1 MDGQDGQDFG
11 TTKDTKGHE
20 KESVK
25 SASNNREP
33 RTENRELVTAH
44 RLLLTSLI
52 NWFAWVLIFPLAAWG
67 GHWSLEPVRRPTPP
81 ALGQGER
88 AANAVDSFVFTKLAK
103 AGLTPSGLAKRPLLI
118 RRLYLVTLG
127 MHPSAEEVAAFV
139 NDSRPGAWERLV
151 DRVLNDPR
159 LGERWAQHWLDVIRY
174 GETHGFE
181 MNRERP
187 NAWPFRDWVVDAM
200 NRDLPYDRFVREQL
214 AGDALGS
221 GVGTGFLV
229 AGPNDQVKSQ
239 DINLTLTQR
248 QNELDGMISTTG
260 TTFLG
265 LTLGCARCHD
275 HKFDPV
281 TQRDYYSLQAVFAGV
296 QHAAR
301 DIDRKIDPAL
311 ERERA
316 TLESRIDSAQKEL
329 TMLEAGVP
337 RFKPPVN
344 ARGNE
349 ETFEPVQARFV
360 RFNIARANRA
370 EPCVDELEVFAAGKN
385 VALASAGAKA
395 TASGVYA
402 DGGNAFH
409 QLAFVNDGRYGNSR
423 SWIAKNRD
431 NAWVQIELA
440 KPVTIN
446 RIKWARDREGHY
458 ADRLAVEY
466 TFDVATE
473 LGQWRTVARS
483 ADRPPTGDKAQTK
496 LEFLLANLK
505 GEEAANVRHLA
516 KRLAGDE
523 QRLGEI
529 HAAMQSTVYAGT
541 FRQPG
546 VTHVLHRGDPL
557 AKRDEVGPDGIG
569 ALGGALG
576 LAAGA
581 PEQQRRLALAEW
593 ITAPDNPLTA
603 RVIVN
608 RLWKHHF
615 GTGLA
620 ATLNDLG
627 VNGVRP
633 THPELLDWLAAE
645 LVSSGWSLKRIHRLI
660 LTSRTWQQSSQPRK
674 KALAIDGG
682 SRLLWRFPLRR
693 LDAEVIRDNILLA
706 SGTLDSRM
714 GGPGFSGFRV
724 EAENVRHYHP
734 KECYGPADWR
744 RMLYMKK
751 VRQQREPTFGVF
763 DCPDFNQ
770 TVPSRSRSTT
780 PLQSLSLLNS
790 PFVLQQAGRLANRIR
805 HEAGGDTRAQLALG
819 CQLALGR
826 KPTGDELADA
836 ARLVAEH
843 SLDAFCR
850 ALFNANEF
858 LFLP

>member
-1 MDGQDGQDFG
+1 MRIGL
-11 TTKDTKGHE
+11 
-20 KESVK
+20 
-25 SASNNREP
+25 A
-33 RTENRELVTAH
+33 L
-44 RLLLTSLI
+44 
-52 NWFAWVLIFPLAAWG
+52 VLIFPLATWG
-67 GHWSLEPVRRPTPP
+67 GHWSLKPVRRPIPP
-81 ALGQGER
+81 ALGQAQR
-88 AANAVDSFVFTKLAK
+88 PANAVDSFVFAKLAK
-103 AGLTPSGLAKRPLLI
+103 GGLAPSRLAGRPVLI
-118 RRLYLVTLG
+118 RRLHLVMLG
-127 MHPSAEEVAAFV
+127 MHPSPGEVAAFV
-139 NDSRPGAWERLV
+139 NDPQPDAWERLV
-151 DRVLNDPR
+151 DRVLDDPR

-174 GETHGFE
+174 AETHGFE
-181 MNRERP
+181 TNQERP
-187 NAWPFRDWVVDAM
+187 NAWPFRDWVVDAL
-200 NRDLPYDRFVREQL
+200 NHDLPYDQFVRGQL

-221 GVGTGFLV
+221 GTGTGFLV
-229 AGPNDQVKSQ
+229 AGPYDLVKSQ
-239 DINLTLTQR
+239 DINLTLMQR
-248 QNELDGMISTTG
+248 QNELDGMINTTG

-281 TQRDYYSLQAVFAGV
+281 TQRDYYSLQAIFAGV
-296 QHAAR
+296 NHAER
-301 DIDRKIDPAL
+301 MIDQKRDPAL
-311 ERERA
+311 AMEQA
-316 TLESRIDSAQKEL
+316 ALESRVDSAKKEL
-329 TMLEAGVP
+329 TLLEAGIP

-349 ETFEPVQARFV
+349 EIFEPVPARFI

-370 EPCVDELEVFAAGKN
+370 EPCVDELEIFAEGKN
-385 VALASAGAKA
+385 VALASAGARA
-395 TASGVYA
+395 TASGVYL
-402 DGGNAFH
+402 DGGNPIH
-409 QLAFVNDGRYGNSR
+409 QLALVNDGRYGNSR
-423 SWIAKNRD
+423 SWIANSST

-440 KPVTIN
+440 KPATIG
-446 RIKWARDREGHY
+446 RIKWARDREGRY
-458 ADRLAVEY
+458 NDRLAVEY
-466 TFDVATE
+466 TFEVATE
-473 LGQWRTVARS
+473 PGQWRTVANS
-483 ADRPPTGDKAQTK
+483 ADRPPTGDGTQTK
-496 LEFLLANLK
+496 LEYLLAHLK
-505 GEEAANVRHLA
+505 GEEATKVRQLA

-529 HAAMQSTVYAGT
+529 HAAMRRTVYAGT
-541 FRQPG
+541 FRQPE

-557 AKRDEVGPDGIG
+557 AKRAEVGPDGIG

-576 LAAGA
+576 LAPNA
-581 PEQQRRLALAEW
+581 PEQQRRLKLAQW
-593 ITAPDNPLTA
+593 ITTPDNPLTA

-660 LTSRTWQQSSQPRK
+660 LTSRAWRQSSQPRK
-674 KALAIDGG
+674 EALAVDGG
-682 SRLLWRFPLRR
+682 SRFLWRFPPRR
-693 LDAEVIRDNILLA
+693 LEAEVIRDNILLA
-706 SGTLDSRM
+706 TGTLDSRM

-734 KECYGPADWR
+734 KESYGPADWR
-744 RMLYMKK
+744 RMLYMTK
-751 VRQQREPTFGVF
+751 VRQEREPTFGVF

-790 PFVLQQAGRLANRIR
+790 PFVLQQAGLLAKRLR
-805 HEAGGDTRAQLALG
+805 HESGADSRAQVARA

-826 KPTGDELADA
+826 EPTREELADA
-836 ARLVAEH
+836 SGLVAEH
-843 SLDAFCR
+843 TLEAFCR

>member
-1 MDGQDGQDFG
+1 MRIGL
-11 TTKDTKGHE
+11 
-20 KESVK
+20 
-25 SASNNREP
+25 A
-33 RTENRELVTAH
+33 L
-44 RLLLTSLI
+44 
-52 NWFAWVLIFPLAAWG
+52 VLIFPLATWG
-67 GHWSLEPVRRPTPP
+67 GHWSLEPVRRPVPP
-81 ALGQGER
+81 ALGQAQR
-88 AANAVDSFVFTKLAK
+88 PANAVDSFVFAKLAK
-103 AGLTPSGLAKRPLLI
+103 GALAPSRLAGRPVLI
-118 RRLYLVTLG
+118 RRLHLVMLG
-127 MHPSAEEVAAFV
+127 MHPSPGEVAAFV
-139 NDSRPGAWERLV
+139 NDPQPDAWERLV
-151 DRVLNDPR
+151 DRVLDDPR

-174 GETHGFE
+174 AETHGFE
-181 MNRERP
+181 TNQERP
-187 NAWPFRDWVVDAM
+187 NAWPFRDWVVDAL
-200 NRDLPYDRFVREQL
+200 NHDLPYDQFVRGQL

-221 GVGTGFLV
+221 GTGTGFLV
-229 AGPNDQVKSQ
+229 AGPYDLVKSQ
-239 DINLTLTQR
+239 DINLTLMQR
-248 QNELDGMISTTG
+248 QNELDGMINTTG

-281 TQRDYYSLQAVFAGV
+281 TQRDYYSLQAIFAGV
-296 QHAAR
+296 NHAER
-301 DIDRKIDPAL
+301 MIDQKRDPAL
-311 ERERA
+311 AMEQA
-316 TLESRIDSAQKEL
+316 ALESRVDSAKKEL
-329 TMLEAGVP
+329 TLLEAGIP

-349 ETFEPVQARFV
+349 EIFEPVPARFI

-370 EPCVDELEVFAAGKN
+370 EPCVDELEIFAEGKN
-385 VALASAGAKA
+385 VALASAGARA
-395 TASGVYA
+395 TASGVYL
-402 DGGNAFH
+402 DGGNPIH
-409 QLAFVNDGRYGNSR
+409 QLALVNDGRYGNSR
-423 SWIAKNRD
+423 SWIANSST

-440 KPVTIN
+440 KPATIG
-446 RIKWARDREGHY
+446 RIKWARDREGRY
-458 ADRLAVEY
+458 NDRLAVEY
-466 TFDVATE
+466 TFEVATE
-473 LGQWRTVARS
+473 PGQWRTVANS
-483 ADRPPTGDKAQTK
+483 ADRPPTGDGTQTK
-496 LEFLLANLK
+496 LEYLLAHLK
-505 GEEAANVRHLA
+505 GEEATKVRQLA

-529 HAAMQSTVYAGT
+529 HAAMRRTVYAGT
-541 FRQPG
+541 FRQPE

-557 AKRDEVGPDGIG
+557 AKRAEVGPDGIG

-576 LAAGA
+576 LAPNA
-581 PEQQRRLALAEW
+581 PEQQRRLKLAQW
-593 ITAPDNPLTA
+593 ITTPDNPLTA

-660 LTSRTWQQSSQPRK
+660 LTSRAWRQSSQPRK
-674 KALAIDGG
+674 EALAVDGG
-682 SRLLWRFPLRR
+682 SRFLWRFPPRR
-693 LDAEVIRDNILLA
+693 LEAEVIRDNILLA
-706 SGTLDSRM
+706 TGTLDSRM

-734 KECYGPADWR
+734 KESYGPADWR
-744 RMLYMKK
+744 RMLYMTK
-751 VRQQREPTFGVF
+751 VRQEREPTFGVF

-790 PFVLQQAGRLANRIR
+790 SFVLQQAGLLAKRLR
-805 HEAGGDTRAQLALG
+805 HESGADSRAQVARA

-826 KPTGDELADA
+826 EPTREELADA
-836 ARLVAEH
+836 SGLVAEH
-843 SLDAFCR
+843 TLEAFCR

>member
-1 MDGQDGQDFG
+1 MRIGL
-11 TTKDTKGHE
+11 
-20 KESVK
+20 
-25 SASNNREP
+25 A
-33 RTENRELVTAH
+33 L
-44 RLLLTSLI
+44 
-52 NWFAWVLIFPLAAWG
+52 VLIFPLATWG
-67 GHWSLEPVRRPTPP
+67 GHWSLKPVRRPVPP
-81 ALGQGER
+81 ALGQAQR
-88 AANAVDSFVFTKLAK
+88 PANAVDSFVFAKLAK
-103 AGLTPSGLAKRPLLI
+103 GGLAPSRLAGRPVLI
-118 RRLYLVTLG
+118 RRLHLVMLG
-127 MHPSAEEVAAFV
+127 MHPSPGEVAAFV
-139 NDSRPGAWERLV
+139 NDPQPDAWERLV
-151 DRVLNDPR
+151 DRVLDDPR

-174 GETHGFE
+174 AETHGFE
-181 MNRERP
+181 TNRERP
-187 NAWPFRDWVVDAM
+187 NAWPFRDWVVDAL
-200 NRDLPYDRFVREQL
+200 NHDLPYDQFVRGQL

-221 GVGTGFLV
+221 STGTGFLV
-229 AGPNDQVKSQ
+229 AGPYDLVKSQ
-239 DINLTLTQR
+239 DINLTLMQR
-248 QNELDGMISTTG
+248 QNELDGMINTTG

-281 TQRDYYSLQAVFAGV
+281 TQRDYYSLQAIFAGV
-296 QHAAR
+296 NHAER
-301 DIDRKIDPAL
+301 MIDQKRDPAL
-311 ERERA
+311 AMEQA
-316 TLESRIDSAQKEL
+316 ALESRVDSAKKEL
-329 TMLEAGVP
+329 TLLEAGIP

-349 ETFEPVQARFV
+349 EVFEPVPARFI

-370 EPCVDELEVFAAGKN
+370 EPCVDELEIFAEGKN
-385 VALASAGAKA
+385 VALASAGARA
-395 TASGVYA
+395 TASGVYL
-402 DGGNAFH
+402 DGGNPIH
-409 QLAFVNDGRYGNSR
+409 QLALVNDGRYGNSR
-423 SWIAKNRD
+423 SWIANSST

-440 KPVTIN
+440 KPATIG
-446 RIKWARDREGHY
+446 RIKWARDREGRY
-458 ADRLAVEY
+458 NDRLAVEY
-466 TFDVATE
+466 TFEVATE
-473 LGQWRTVARS
+473 PGQWRTVASS
-483 ADRPPTGDKAQTK
+483 ADRPPTGDGTQTK
-496 LEFLLANLK
+496 LEYLLAHLK
-505 GEEAANVRHLA
+505 GEEATKVRQLA

-529 HAAMQSTVYAGT
+529 HAAMRRTVYAGT
-541 FRQPG
+541 FRQPE

-576 LAAGA
+576 LAPNA
-581 PEQQRRLALAEW
+581 PEQQRRLKLAQW
-593 ITAPDNPLTA
+593 ITTPDNPLTA

-660 LTSRTWQQSSQPRK
+660 LTSRAWRQSSQPRK
-674 KALAIDGG
+674 EALAVDGG
-682 SRLLWRFPLRR
+682 SRFLWRFPPRR
-693 LDAEVIRDNILLA
+693 LEAEVIRDNILLA
-706 SGTLDSRM
+706 TGTLDSRM

-734 KECYGPADWR
+734 KESYGPADWR
-744 RMLYMKK
+744 RMLYMTK
-751 VRQQREPTFGVF
+751 VRQEREPTFGVF

-770 TVPSRSRSTT
+770 SVPSRSRSTT

-790 PFVLQQAGRLANRIR
+790 PFVLQQAGLLAKRLR
-805 HEAGGDTRAQLALG
+805 HESGADSRAQVARA

-826 KPTGDELADA
+826 EPTREELADA
-836 ARLVAEH
+836 SGLVAEH
-843 SLDAFCR
+843 TLEAFCR

>member
-1 MDGQDGQDFG
+1 MRIGL
-11 TTKDTKGHE
+11 
-20 KESVK
+20 
-25 SASNNREP
+25 A
-33 RTENRELVTAH
+33 L
-44 RLLLTSLI
+44 
-52 NWFAWVLIFPLAAWG
+52 VLIFPLATWG
-67 GHWSLEPVRRPTPP
+67 GHWSLKPVRRPVPP
-81 ALGQGER
+81 ALGQAQR
-88 AANAVDSFVFTKLAK
+88 PANAVDSFVFAKLAK
-103 AGLTPSGLAKRPLLI
+103 GGLAPSRLAGRPVLI
-118 RRLYLVTLG
+118 RRLHLVMLG
-127 MHPSAEEVAAFV
+127 MHPSPGEVAAFV
-139 NDSRPGAWERLV
+139 NDPQPDAWERLV
-151 DRVLNDPR
+151 DRVLDDPR

-174 GETHGFE
+174 AETHGFE
-181 MNRERP
+181 TNQERP
-187 NAWPFRDWVVDAM
+187 NAWPFRDWVVDAL
-200 NRDLPYDRFVREQL
+200 NHDLPYDQFVRGQL

-221 GVGTGFLV
+221 STGTGFLV
-229 AGPNDQVKSQ
+229 AGPYDLVKSQ
-239 DINLTLTQR
+239 DINLTLMQR
-248 QNELDGMISTTG
+248 QNELDGMINTTG

-281 TQRDYYSLQAVFAGV
+281 TQRDYYSLQAIFAGV
-296 QHAAR
+296 NHAER
-301 DIDRKIDPAL
+301 MIDQKRNPAL
-311 ERERA
+311 AMEQA
-316 TLESRIDSAQKEL
+316 ALESRVDSAKKEL
-329 TMLEAGVP
+329 TLLEAGIP

-349 ETFEPVQARFV
+349 EVFEPVPARFI

-370 EPCVDELEVFAAGKN
+370 EPCVDELEIFAEGKN
-385 VALASAGAKA
+385 VALASAGARA
-395 TASGVYA
+395 TASGVYL
-402 DGGNAFH
+402 DGNNPIH
-409 QLAFVNDGRYGNSR
+409 QLALVNDGRYGNSR
-423 SWIAKNRD
+423 SWIANSST

-440 KPVTIN
+440 KPATIG
-446 RIKWARDREGHY
+446 RIKWARDREGRY
-458 ADRLAVEY
+458 NDRLAVEY
-466 TFDVATE
+466 TFEVATE
-473 LGQWRTVARS
+473 PGQWRTVASS
-483 ADRPPTGDKAQTK
+483 ADRPPTGDGTQTK
-496 LEFLLANLK
+496 LEYLLAHLK
-505 GEEAANVRHLA
+505 GEEATKVRQLA

-529 HAAMQSTVYAGT
+529 HAAMRRTVYAGT
-541 FRQPG
+541 FRQPE

-576 LAAGA
+576 LAPNA
-581 PEQQRRLALAEW
+581 PEQQRRLKLAQW
-593 ITAPDNPLTA
+593 ITTPDNPLTA

-627 VNGVRP
+627 VNGVLP

-660 LTSRTWQQSSQPRK
+660 LTSHAWRQSSQPRK
-674 KALAIDGG
+674 EALAIDGG
-682 SRLLWRFPLRR
+682 SRFLWRFPPRR
-693 LDAEVIRDNILLA
+693 LEAEVIRDNILLA
-706 SGTLDSRM
+706 TGTLDSRM

-734 KECYGPADWR
+734 KESYGPADWR
-744 RMLYMKK
+744 RMLYMTK
-751 VRQQREPTFGVF
+751 VRQEREPTFGVF

-790 PFVLQQAGRLANRIR
+790 PFVLQQAGLLAKRLR
-805 HEAGGDTRAQLALG
+805 HESGADSRAQVARA

-826 KPTGDELADA
+826 EPTREELADA
-836 ARLVAEH
+836 SGLVAEH
-843 SLDAFCR
+843 TLEAFCR

>member
-1 MDGQDGQDFG
+1 MRIGL
-11 TTKDTKGHE
+11 
-20 KESVK
+20 
-25 SASNNREP
+25 A
-33 RTENRELVTAH
+33 L
-44 RLLLTSLI
+44 
-52 NWFAWVLIFPLAAWG
+52 VLIFPLATWG
-67 GHWSLEPVRRPTPP
+67 GHWSLKPVRRPVPP
-81 ALGQGER
+81 ALGQTQR
-88 AANAVDSFVFTKLAK
+88 PANAVDSFVFAKLAR
-103 AGLTPSGLAKRPLLI
+103 GGLAPSRLAGRPVLI
-118 RRLYLVTLG
+118 RRLHLVMLG
-127 MHPSAEEVAAFV
+127 MHPSPGEVAAFV
-139 NDSRPGAWERLV
+139 NDPQPDAWERLV
-151 DRVLNDPR
+151 DRVLDDPR

-174 GETHGFE
+174 AETHGFE
-181 MNRERP
+181 TNRERP
-187 NAWPFRDWVVDAM
+187 NAWPFRDWVVDAL
-200 NRDLPYDRFVREQL
+200 NHDLPYDQFVRGQL

-221 GVGTGFLV
+221 GTGTGFLV
-229 AGPNDQVKSQ
+229 AGPYDLVKSQ
-239 DINLTLTQR
+239 DINLTLMQR
-248 QNELDGMISTTG
+248 QNELDGMINTTG

-281 TQRDYYSLQAVFAGV
+281 TQRDYYSLQAIFAGV
-296 QHAAR
+296 NHAER
-301 DIDRKIDPAL
+301 MIDQKRNPAL
-311 ERERA
+311 AMEQA
-316 TLESRIDSAQKEL
+316 ALESRVDSAKKEL
-329 TMLEAGVP
+329 TLLEAGIP

-349 ETFEPVQARFV
+349 EVFEPVPARFI

-370 EPCVDELEVFAAGKN
+370 EPCVDELEIFAEGKN
-385 VALASAGAKA
+385 VALASAGARA
-395 TASGVYA
+395 TASGVYL
-402 DGGNAFH
+402 DGSNPIH
-409 QLAFVNDGRYGNSR
+409 QLALVNDGRYGNSR
-423 SWIAKNRD
+423 SWIANSST

-440 KPVTIN
+440 KPATIG
-446 RIKWARDREGHY
+446 RIKWARDREGRY
-458 ADRLAVEY
+458 NDRLAVEY
-466 TFDVATE
+466 TFEVATE
-473 LGQWRTVARS
+473 PGQWRTVASS
-483 ADRPPTGDKAQTK
+483 ADRPPTGDGTQTK
-496 LEFLLANLK
+496 LEYLLAHLK
-505 GEEAANVRHLA
+505 GEEATKVRQLA

-529 HAAMQSTVYAGT
+529 HAAMRRTVYAGT
-541 FRQPG
+541 FRQPE

-576 LAAGA
+576 LAPNA
-581 PEQQRRLALAEW
+581 PEQQRRLKLAQW
-593 ITAPDNPLTA
+593 ITTPDNPLTA

-627 VNGVRP
+627 VNGVLP

-660 LTSRTWQQSSQPRK
+660 LTSRAWRQSSQPRK
-674 KALAIDGG
+674 EALAVDGG
-682 SRLLWRFPLRR
+682 SRFLWRFPPRR
-693 LDAEVIRDNILLA
+693 LEAEVIRDNILLA
-706 SGTLDSRM
+706 TGTLDSRM

-734 KECYGPADWR
+734 KESYGPADWR
-744 RMLYMKK
+744 RMLYMTK
-751 VRQQREPTFGVF
+751 VRQEREPTFGVF

-790 PFVLQQAGRLANRIR
+790 PFVLQQAGLLAKRLR
-805 HEAGGDTRAQLALG
+805 HESGADSRAQVVRA

-826 KPTGDELADA
+826 KPTREELADA
-836 ARLVAEH
+836 SGLVAEH
-843 SLDAFCR
+843 TLEAFCR

>member
-1 MDGQDGQDFG
+1 MRIGL
-11 TTKDTKGHE
+11 
-20 KESVK
+20 
-25 SASNNREP
+25 A
-33 RTENRELVTAH
+33 L
-44 RLLLTSLI
+44 
-52 NWFAWVLIFPLAAWG
+52 VLIFPLATWG
-67 GHWSLEPVRRPTPP
+67 GHWSLKPVRRPVPP
-81 ALGQGER
+81 ALGQAQR
-88 AANAVDSFVFTKLAK
+88 PANAVDSFVFAKLAK
-103 AGLTPSGLAKRPLLI
+103 GGLAPSRLAGRPVLI
-118 RRLYLVTLG
+118 RRLHLVMLG
-127 MHPSAEEVAAFV
+127 MHPSPGEVAAFV
-139 NDSRPGAWERLV
+139 NDPQPDAWERLV
-151 DRVLNDPR
+151 DRVLDDPR

-174 GETHGFE
+174 AETHGFE
-181 MNRERP
+181 TNQERP
-187 NAWPFRDWVVDAM
+187 NAWPFRDWVVDAL
-200 NRDLPYDRFVREQL
+200 NHDLPYDQFVRGQL

-221 GVGTGFLV
+221 GTGTGFLV
-229 AGPNDQVKSQ
+229 AGPYDLVKSQ
-239 DINLTLTQR
+239 DINLTLMQR
-248 QNELDGMISTTG
+248 QNELDGMINTTG

-281 TQRDYYSLQAVFAGV
+281 TQRDYYSLQAIFAGV
-296 QHAAR
+296 NHAER
-301 DIDRKIDPAL
+301 MIDQKRDPAL
-311 ERERA
+311 AMEQA
-316 TLESRIDSAQKEL
+316 ALESRVDSAKKEL
-329 TMLEAGVP
+329 TLLEAGIP

-349 ETFEPVQARFV
+349 EVFEPVPARFI

-370 EPCVDELEVFAAGKN
+370 EPCVDELEIFAEGKN
-385 VALASAGAKA
+385 VALASAGARA
-395 TASGVYA
+395 TASGVYL
-402 DGGNAFH
+402 DGGNPIH
-409 QLAFVNDGRYGNSR
+409 QLALVNDGRYGNSR
-423 SWIAKNRD
+423 SWIANSST

-440 KPVTIN
+440 KPATIG
-446 RIKWARDREGHY
+446 RIKWARDREGRY
-458 ADRLAVEY
+458 NDRLAVEY
-466 TFDVATE
+466 TFEVATE
-473 LGQWRTVARS
+473 PGQWRTVASS
-483 ADRPPTGDKAQTK
+483 ADRPPTGDGTQTK
-496 LEFLLANLK
+496 LEYLLAHLK
-505 GEEAANVRHLA
+505 GEEATKVRQLA

-529 HAAMQSTVYAGT
+529 HAAMRRTVYAGT
-541 FRQPG
+541 FRQPE

-576 LAAGA
+576 LAPNA
-581 PEQQRRLALAEW
+581 PEQQRRLKLAQW
-593 ITAPDNPLTA
+593 ITTPDNPLTA

-627 VNGVRP
+627 VNGVLP

-660 LTSRTWQQSSQPRK
+660 LTSRAWRQSSQPRK
-674 KALAIDGG
+674 EALAVDGG
-682 SRLLWRFPLRR
+682 SRFLWRFPPRR
-693 LDAEVIRDNILLA
+693 LEAEVIRDNILLA
-706 SGTLDSRM
+706 TGTLDSRM

-734 KECYGPADWR
+734 KESYGPADWR
-744 RMLYMKK
+744 RMLYMTK
-751 VRQQREPTFGVF
+751 VRQEQEPTFGVF

-790 PFVLQQAGRLANRIR
+790 PFVLQQAGLLAKRLR
-805 HEAGGDTRAQLALG
+805 HESGADSRAQVARA

-826 KPTGDELADA
+826 EPTREELADA
-836 ARLVAEH
+836 SGLVAEH
-843 SLDAFCR
+843 TLEAFCR

>member
-1 MDGQDGQDFG
+1 MRIGL
-11 TTKDTKGHE
+11 
-20 KESVK
+20 
-25 SASNNREP
+25 A
-33 RTENRELVTAH
+33 L
-44 RLLLTSLI
+44 
-52 NWFAWVLIFPLAAWG
+52 VLIFPLATWG
-67 GHWSLEPVRRPTPP
+67 GHWSLEPVRRPVPP
-81 ALGQGER
+81 ALGQAQR
-88 AANAVDSFVFTKLAK
+88 PANAVDSFVFAKLAK
-103 AGLTPSGLAKRPLLI
+103 GALAPSRLAGRPVLI
-118 RRLYLVTLG
+118 RRLHLVMLG
-127 MHPSAEEVAAFV
+127 MHPSPGEVAAFV
-139 NDSRPGAWERLV
+139 NDPQPDAWERLV
-151 DRVLNDPR
+151 DRVLDDPR

-174 GETHGFE
+174 AETHGFE
-181 MNRERP
+181 TNQERP
-187 NAWPFRDWVVDAM
+187 NAWPFRDWVVDAL
-200 NRDLPYDRFVREQL
+200 NHDLPYDQFVRGQL

-221 GVGTGFLV
+221 STGTGFLV
-229 AGPNDQVKSQ
+229 AGPYDLVKSQ
-239 DINLTLTQR
+239 DINLTLMQR
-248 QNELDGMISTTG
+248 QNELDGMINTTG

-281 TQRDYYSLQAVFAGV
+281 TQRDYYSLQAIFAGV
-296 QHAAR
+296 NHAER
-301 DIDRKIDPAL
+301 MIDQKRDPAL
-311 ERERA
+311 AMEQA
-316 TLESRIDSAQKEL
+316 ALESRVDSAKKEL
-329 TMLEAGVP
+329 TLLEAGIP

-349 ETFEPVQARFV
+349 EIFEPVPARFI

-370 EPCVDELEVFAAGKN
+370 EPCVDELEIFAEGKN
-385 VALASAGAKA
+385 VALASAGARA
-395 TASGVYA
+395 TASGVYL
-402 DGGNAFH
+402 DGGNPIH
-409 QLAFVNDGRYGNSR
+409 QLALVNDGRYGNSR
-423 SWIAKNRD
+423 SWIANSST

-440 KPVTIN
+440 KPATIG
-446 RIKWARDREGHY
+446 RIKWARDREGRY
-458 ADRLAVEY
+458 NDRLAVEY
-466 TFDVATE
+466 TFEVATE
-473 LGQWRTVARS
+473 PGQWRTVASS
-483 ADRPPTGDKAQTK
+483 ADRPPTGDGTQTK
-496 LEFLLANLK
+496 LEYLLAHLK
-505 GEEAANVRHLA
+505 GEEATKVRQLA

-529 HAAMQSTVYAGT
+529 HAAMRRTVYAGT
-541 FRQPG
+541 FRQPE

-576 LAAGA
+576 LAPNA
-581 PEQQRRLALAEW
+581 PEQQRRLKLAQW
-593 ITAPDNPLTA
+593 ITTPDNPLTA

-660 LTSRTWQQSSQPRK
+660 LTSRAWRQSSQPRK
-674 KALAIDGG
+674 EALAVDGG
-682 SRLLWRFPLRR
+682 SRFLWRFPPRR
-693 LDAEVIRDNILLA
+693 LEAEVIRDNILLA
-706 SGTLDSRM
+706 TGTLDSRM

-734 KECYGPADWR
+734 KESYGPADWR
-744 RMLYMKK
+744 RMLYMTK
-751 VRQQREPTFGVF
+751 VRQEREPTFGVF

-770 TVPSRSRSTT
+770 SVPSRSRSTT

-790 PFVLQQAGRLANRIR
+790 PFVLQQAGLLAKRLR
-805 HEAGGDTRAQLALG
+805 HESGADSRAQVARA

-826 KPTGDELADA
+826 EPTREELADA
-836 ARLVAEH
+836 SGLVAEH
-843 SLDAFCR
+843 TLEAFCR

>member
-1 MDGQDGQDFG
+1 MRIGL
-11 TTKDTKGHE
+11 
-20 KESVK
+20 
-25 SASNNREP
+25 A
-33 RTENRELVTAH
+33 L
-44 RLLLTSLI
+44 
-52 NWFAWVLIFPLAAWG
+52 VLIFPLATWG
-67 GHWSLEPVRRPTPP
+67 GHWSLKPVRRPVPP
-81 ALGQGER
+81 ALGQAQR
-88 AANAVDSFVFTKLAK
+88 PANAVDSFVFAKLAK
-103 AGLTPSGLAKRPLLI
+103 GGLAPSRLAGRPVLI
-118 RRLYLVTLG
+118 RRLHLVMLG
-127 MHPSAEEVAAFV
+127 MHPSPGEVAAFV
-139 NDSRPGAWERLV
+139 NDPQPDAWERLV
-151 DRVLNDPR
+151 DRVLDDPR

-174 GETHGFE
+174 AETHGFE
-181 MNRERP
+181 TNQERP
-187 NAWPFRDWVVDAM
+187 NAWPFRDWVVDAL
-200 NRDLPYDRFVREQL
+200 NHDLPYDQFVRGQL

-221 GVGTGFLV
+221 GTGTGFLV
-229 AGPNDQVKSQ
+229 AGPYDLVKSQ
-239 DINLTLTQR
+239 DINLTLMQR
-248 QNELDGMISTTG
+248 QNELDGMINTTG

-281 TQRDYYSLQAVFAGV
+281 TQRDYYSLQAIFAGV
-296 QHAAR
+296 NHAER
-301 DIDRKIDPAL
+301 MIDQKRDPAL
-311 ERERA
+311 AMEQA
-316 TLESRIDSAQKEL
+316 ALESRVDSAKKEL
-329 TMLEAGVP
+329 TLLEAGIP

-349 ETFEPVQARFV
+349 EVFEPVPARFI

-370 EPCVDELEVFAAGKN
+370 EPCVDELEIFAEGKN
-385 VALASAGAKA
+385 VALASAGARA
-395 TASGVYA
+395 TASGVYL
-402 DGGNAFH
+402 DGGNPIH
-409 QLAFVNDGRYGNSR
+409 QLALVNDGRYGNSR
-423 SWIAKNRD
+423 SWIANSST

-440 KPVTIN
+440 KPATIG
-446 RIKWARDREGHY
+446 RIKWARDREGRY
-458 ADRLAVEY
+458 NDRLAVEY
-466 TFDVATE
+466 TFEVATE
-473 LGQWRTVARS
+473 PGQWRTVANS
-483 ADRPPTGDKAQTK
+483 ADRPPTGDGTQTK
-496 LEFLLANLK
+496 LEYLLAHLK
-505 GEEAANVRHLA
+505 GEEATKVRQLA

-529 HAAMQSTVYAGT
+529 HAAMRRTVYAGT
-541 FRQPG
+541 FRQPE

-576 LAAGA
+576 LAPNA
-581 PEQQRRLALAEW
+581 PEQQRRLKLAQW
-593 ITAPDNPLTA
+593 ITTPDNPLTA

-660 LTSRTWQQSSQPRK
+660 LTSRAWRQSSQPRK
-674 KALAIDGG
+674 EALAVDGG
-682 SRLLWRFPLRR
+682 SRFLWRFPPRR
-693 LDAEVIRDNILLA
+693 LEAEVIRDNILLA
-706 SGTLDSRM
+706 TGTLDSRM

-734 KECYGPADWR
+734 KESYGPADWR
-744 RMLYMKK
+744 RMLYMTK
-751 VRQQREPTFGVF
+751 VRQEREPTFGVF

-790 PFVLQQAGRLANRIR
+790 PFVLQQAGLLAKRLR
-805 HEAGGDTRAQLALG
+805 HESGADSRAQVARA

-826 KPTGDELADA
+826 EPTREELADA
-836 ARLVAEH
+836 SGLVAEH
-843 SLDAFCR
+843 TLEAFCR

>member
-1 MDGQDGQDFG
+1 MRIGL
-11 TTKDTKGHE
+11 
-20 KESVK
+20 
-25 SASNNREP
+25 A
-33 RTENRELVTAH
+33 L
-44 RLLLTSLI
+44 
-52 NWFAWVLIFPLAAWG
+52 VLIFPLATWG
-67 GHWSLEPVRRPTPP
+67 GHWSLKPVRRPVPP
-81 ALGQGER
+81 ALGQAQR
-88 AANAVDSFVFTKLAK
+88 PANAVDSFVFAKLAK
-103 AGLTPSGLAKRPLLI
+103 GGLAPSRLAGRPVLI
-118 RRLYLVTLG
+118 RRLHLVMLG
-127 MHPSAEEVAAFV
+127 MHPSPGEVAAFV
-139 NDSRPGAWERLV
+139 NDPQPDAWERLV
-151 DRVLNDPR
+151 DRVLDDPR

-174 GETHGFE
+174 AETHGFE
-181 MNRERP
+181 TNQERP
-187 NAWPFRDWVVDAM
+187 NAWPFRDWVVDAL
-200 NRDLPYDRFVREQL
+200 NHDLPYDQFVRGQL

-221 GVGTGFLV
+221 GTGTGFLV
-229 AGPNDQVKSQ
+229 AGPYDLVKSQ
-239 DINLTLTQR
+239 DINLTLMQR
-248 QNELDGMISTTG
+248 QNELDGMINTTG

-281 TQRDYYSLQAVFAGV
+281 TQRDYYSLQAIFAGV
-296 QHAAR
+296 NHAER
-301 DIDRKIDPAL
+301 MIDQKRDPAL
-311 ERERA
+311 AMEQA
-316 TLESRIDSAQKEL
+316 ALESRVDSAKKEL
-329 TMLEAGVP
+329 TLLEAGIP

-349 ETFEPVQARFV
+349 EIFEPVPARFI

-370 EPCVDELEVFAAGKN
+370 EPCVDELEIFAEGKN
-385 VALASAGAKA
+385 VALASAGARA
-395 TASGVYA
+395 TASGVYL
-402 DGGNAFH
+402 DGGNPIH
-409 QLAFVNDGRYGNSR
+409 QLALVNDGRYGNSR
-423 SWIAKNRD
+423 SWIANSST

-440 KPVTIN
+440 KPATIG
-446 RIKWARDREGHY
+446 RIKWARDREGRY
-458 ADRLAVEY
+458 NDRLAVEY
-466 TFDVATE
+466 TFEVATE
-473 LGQWRTVARS
+473 PGQWRTVANS
-483 ADRPPTGDKAQTK
+483 ADRPPTGDGTQTK
-496 LEFLLANLK
+496 LEYLLAHLK
-505 GEEAANVRHLA
+505 GEEATKVRQLA

-529 HAAMQSTVYAGT
+529 HAAMRRTVYAGT
-541 FRQPG
+541 FRQPE

-557 AKRDEVGPDGIG
+557 AKRAEVGPDGIG

-576 LAAGA
+576 LAPNA
-581 PEQQRRLALAEW
+581 PEQQRRLKLAQW
-593 ITAPDNPLTA
+593 ITTPDNPLTA

-660 LTSRTWQQSSQPRK
+660 LTSRAWRQSSQPRK
-674 KALAIDGG
+674 EALAVDGG
-682 SRLLWRFPLRR
+682 SRFLWRFPPRR
-693 LDAEVIRDNILLA
+693 LEAEVIRDNILLA
-706 SGTLDSRM
+706 TGTLDSRM

-734 KECYGPADWR
+734 KESYGPADWR
-744 RMLYMKK
+744 RMLYMTK
-751 VRQQREPTFGVF
+751 VRQEREPTFGVF

-790 PFVLQQAGRLANRIR
+790 PFVLQQAGLLAKRLR
-805 HEAGGDTRAQLALG
+805 HESGADSRAQVARA

-826 KPTGDELADA
+826 EPTREELADA
-836 ARLVAEH
+836 SGLVAEH
-843 SLDAFCR
+843 TLEAFCR

>member
-1 MDGQDGQDFG
+1 MRIGL
-11 TTKDTKGHE
+11 
-20 KESVK
+20 
-25 SASNNREP
+25 A
-33 RTENRELVTAH
+33 L
-44 RLLLTSLI
+44 
-52 NWFAWVLIFPLAAWG
+52 VLIFPLATWG
-67 GHWSLEPVRRPTPP
+67 GHWSLEPVRRPVPP
-81 ALGQGER
+81 ALGQAQR
-88 AANAVDSFVFTKLAK
+88 PANAVDSFVFAKLAK
-103 AGLTPSGLAKRPLLI
+103 GGLAPSRLAGRPVLI
-118 RRLYLVTLG
+118 RRLHLVMLG
-127 MHPSAEEVAAFV
+127 MHPSPGEVAAFV
-139 NDSRPGAWERLV
+139 NDPQPDAWERLV
-151 DRVLNDPR
+151 DRVLDDPR

-174 GETHGFE
+174 AETHGFE
-181 MNRERP
+181 TNRERP
-187 NAWPFRDWVVDAM
+187 NAWPFRDWVVDAL
-200 NRDLPYDRFVREQL
+200 NHDLPYDQFVRGQL

-221 GVGTGFLV
+221 STGTGFLV
-229 AGPNDQVKSQ
+229 AGPYDLVKSQ
-239 DINLTLTQR
+239 DINLTLMQR
-248 QNELDGMISTTG
+248 QNELDGMINTTG

-281 TQRDYYSLQAVFAGV
+281 TQRDYYSLQAIFAGV
-296 QHAAR
+296 NHAER
-301 DIDRKIDPAL
+301 MIDQKRNPAL
-311 ERERA
+311 AMEQA
-316 TLESRIDSAQKEL
+316 ALESRVDSAKKEL
-329 TMLEAGVP
+329 TLLEAGIP

-349 ETFEPVQARFV
+349 EVFEPVPARFI

-370 EPCVDELEVFAAGKN
+370 EPCVDELEIFAEGKN
-385 VALASAGAKA
+385 VALASAGARA
-395 TASGVYA
+395 TASGVYL
-402 DGGNAFH
+402 DGGNPIH
-409 QLAFVNDGRYGNSR
+409 QLALVNDGRYGNSR
-423 SWIAKNRD
+423 SWIANSST

-440 KPVTIN
+440 KPATIG
-446 RIKWARDREGHY
+446 RIKWARDREGRY
-458 ADRLAVEY
+458 NDRLAVEY
-466 TFDVATE
+466 TFEVATE
-473 LGQWRTVARS
+473 PGQWRTVANS
-483 ADRPPTGDKAQTK
+483 ADRPPTGDGTQTK
-496 LEFLLANLK
+496 LEYLLAHLK
-505 GEEAANVRHLA
+505 GEEATKVRQLA

-529 HAAMQSTVYAGT
+529 HAAMRRTVYAGT
-541 FRQPG
+541 FRQPE

-576 LAAGA
+576 LAPNA
-581 PEQQRRLALAEW
+581 PEQQRRLKLAQW
-593 ITAPDNPLTA
+593 ITTPDNPLTA

-660 LTSRTWQQSSQPRK
+660 LTSRAWRQSSQPRK
-674 KALAIDGG
+674 EALAVDGG
-682 SRLLWRFPLRR
+682 SRFLWRFPPRR
-693 LDAEVIRDNILLA
+693 LEAEVIRDNILLA
-706 SGTLDSRM
+706 TGTLDSRM

-734 KECYGPADWR
+734 KESYGPADWR
-744 RMLYMKK
+744 RMLYMTK
-751 VRQQREPTFGVF
+751 VRQEREPTFGVF

-770 TVPSRSRSTT
+770 SVPSRSRSTT

-790 PFVLQQAGRLANRIR
+790 PFVLQQAGLLAKRLR
-805 HEAGGDTRAQLALG
+805 HESGADSRAQVARA

-826 KPTGDELADA
+826 EPTREELADA
-836 ARLVAEH
+836 SGLVAEH
-843 SLDAFCR
+843 TLEAFCR

>member
-1 MDGQDGQDFG
+1 MRIGL
-11 TTKDTKGHE
+11 
-20 KESVK
+20 
-25 SASNNREP
+25 A
-33 RTENRELVTAH
+33 LV
-44 RLLLTSLI
+44 L
-52 NWFAWVLIFPLAAWG
+52 VFPLATWG
-67 GHWSLEPVRRPTPP
+67 GHWSLKPVRRPVPP
-81 ALGQGER
+81 ALGQAQR
-88 AANAVDSFVFTKLAK
+88 PANAVDSFVFAKLAK
-103 AGLTPSGLAKRPLLI
+103 EGLAPSRLAGRPVLI
-118 RRLYLVTLG
+118 RRLHLVMLG
-127 MHPSAEEVAAFV
+127 MHPSPGEVAAFV
-139 NDSRPGAWERLV
+139 NDPQPDAWERLV
-151 DRVLNDPR
+151 DRVLDDPR

-174 GETHGFE
+174 AETHGFE
-181 MNRERP
+181 TNRERP
-187 NAWPFRDWVVDAM
+187 NAWPFRDWVVDAL
-200 NRDLPYDRFVREQL
+200 NHDLPYDQFVRGQL

-221 GVGTGFLV
+221 STGTGFLV
-229 AGPNDQVKSQ
+229 AGPYDLVKSQ
-239 DINLTLTQR
+239 DINLTLMQR
-248 QNELDGMISTTG
+248 QNELDGMINTTG

-281 TQRDYYSLQAVFAGV
+281 TQRDYYSLQAIFAGV
-296 QHAAR
+296 NHAER
-301 DIDRKIDPAL
+301 MIDQKRNPAL
-311 ERERA
+311 AMEQA
-316 TLESRIDSAQKEL
+316 ALESRVDSAKKEL
-329 TMLEAGVP
+329 TLLEAGIP

-349 ETFEPVQARFV
+349 EVFEPVPARFI

-370 EPCVDELEVFAAGKN
+370 EPCVDELEIFAEGKN
-385 VALASAGAKA
+385 VALASAGARA
-395 TASGVYA
+395 TASGVYL
-402 DGGNAFH
+402 DGGNPIH
-409 QLAFVNDGRYGNSR
+409 QLALVNDGRYGNSR
-423 SWIAKNRD
+423 SWIANSST

-440 KPVTIN
+440 KPATIG
-446 RIKWARDREGHY
+446 RIKWARDREGRY
-458 ADRLAVEY
+458 NDRLAVEY
-466 TFDVATE
+466 TFEVATE
-473 LGQWRTVARS
+473 PGQWRTVASS
-483 ADRPPTGDKAQTK
+483 ADRPPTGDGTQTK
-496 LEFLLANLK
+496 LEYLLAHLK
-505 GEEAANVRHLA
+505 GEEATKVRQLA

-529 HAAMQSTVYAGT
+529 HAAMRRTVYAGT
-541 FRQPG
+541 FRQPE

-576 LAAGA
+576 LAPNA
-581 PEQQRRLALAEW
+581 PEQQRRLKLAQW
-593 ITAPDNPLTA
+593 ITTPDNPLTA

-627 VNGVRP
+627 VNGVLP

-660 LTSRTWQQSSQPRK
+660 LTSRAWRQSSQPRK
-674 KALAIDGG
+674 EALAVDGG
-682 SRLLWRFPLRR
+682 SRFLWRFPPRR
-693 LDAEVIRDNILLA
+693 LEAEVIRDNILLA
-706 SGTLDSRM
+706 TGTLDSRM

-734 KECYGPADWR
+734 KESYGPADWR
-744 RMLYMKK
+744 RMLYMTK
-751 VRQQREPTFGVF
+751 VRQEREPTFGVF

-790 PFVLQQAGRLANRIR
+790 PFVLQQADLLAKRLR
-805 HEAGGDTRAQLALG
+805 HESGADSRAQVARA

-826 KPTGDELADA
+826 EPTREELADA
-836 ARLVAEH
+836 SGLVAEH
-843 SLDAFCR
+843 TLEAFCR

>member
-1 MDGQDGQDFG
+1 MRIGL
-11 TTKDTKGHE
+11 
-20 KESVK
+20 
-25 SASNNREP
+25 A
-33 RTENRELVTAH
+33 L
-44 RLLLTSLI
+44 
-52 NWFAWVLIFPLAAWG
+52 VLIFPLATWG
-67 GHWSLEPVRRPTPP
+67 GHWSLKPVRRPVPP
-81 ALGQGER
+81 ALGQAQR
-88 AANAVDSFVFTKLAK
+88 PANAVDSFVFAKLAK
-103 AGLTPSGLAKRPLLI
+103 GGLAPSRLAGRPVLI
-118 RRLYLVTLG
+118 RRLHLVMLG
-127 MHPSAEEVAAFV
+127 MHPSPGEVAAFV
-139 NDSRPGAWERLV
+139 NDPQPDAWERLV
-151 DRVLNDPR
+151 DRVLDDPR

-174 GETHGFE
+174 AETHGFE
-181 MNRERP
+181 TNQERP
-187 NAWPFRDWVVDAM
+187 NAWPFRDWVVDAL
-200 NRDLPYDRFVREQL
+200 NHDLPYDQFVRGQL

-221 GVGTGFLV
+221 STGTGFLV
-229 AGPNDQVKSQ
+229 AGPYDLVKSQ
-239 DINLTLTQR
+239 DINLTLMQR
-248 QNELDGMISTTG
+248 QNELDGMINTTG

-281 TQRDYYSLQAVFAGV
+281 TQRDYYSLQAIFAGV
-296 QHAAR
+296 NHAER
-301 DIDRKIDPAL
+301 MIDQKRDPAL
-311 ERERA
+311 AMEQA
-316 TLESRIDSAQKEL
+316 ALESRVDSAKKEL
-329 TMLEAGVP
+329 TLLEAGIP

-349 ETFEPVQARFV
+349 EVFEPVPARFI

-370 EPCVDELEVFAAGKN
+370 EPCVDELEIFAEGKN
-385 VALASAGAKA
+385 VALASAGARA
-395 TASGVYA
+395 TASGVYL
-402 DGGNAFH
+402 DGGNPIH
-409 QLAFVNDGRYGNSR
+409 QLALVNDGRYGNSR
-423 SWIAKNRD
+423 SWIANSST

-440 KPVTIN
+440 KPATIG
-446 RIKWARDREGHY
+446 RIKWARDREGRY
-458 ADRLAVEY
+458 NDRLAVEY
-466 TFDVATE
+466 TFEVATE
-473 LGQWRTVARS
+473 PGQWRTVASS
-483 ADRPPTGDKAQTK
+483 ADRPPTGDGTQTK
-496 LEFLLANLK
+496 LEYLLAHLK
-505 GEEAANVRHLA
+505 GEEATKVRQLA

-529 HAAMQSTVYAGT
+529 HAAMRRTVYAGT
-541 FRQPG
+541 FRQPE

-576 LAAGA
+576 LAPNA
-581 PEQQRRLALAEW
+581 PEQQRRLKLAQW
-593 ITAPDNPLTA
+593 ITTPDNPLTA

-660 LTSRTWQQSSQPRK
+660 LTSRAWRQSSQPRK
-674 KALAIDGG
+674 EALAVDGG
-682 SRLLWRFPLRR
+682 SRFLWRFPPRR
-693 LDAEVIRDNILLA
+693 LEAEVIRDNILLA
-706 SGTLDSRM
+706 TGTLDSRM

-734 KECYGPADWR
+734 KESYGPADWR
-744 RMLYMKK
+744 RMLYMTK
-751 VRQQREPTFGVF
+751 VRQEREPTFGVF

-790 PFVLQQAGRLANRIR
+790 PFVLQQAGLLAKRLR
-805 HEAGGDTRAQLALG
+805 HESGADSRAQVARA

-826 KPTGDELADA
+826 EPTREELADA
-836 ARLVAEH
+836 SGLVAEH
-843 SLDAFCR
+843 TLEAFCR

>member
-1 MDGQDGQDFG
+1 MRIGL
-11 TTKDTKGHE
+11 
-20 KESVK
+20 
-25 SASNNREP
+25 A
-33 RTENRELVTAH
+33 L
-44 RLLLTSLI
+44 
-52 NWFAWVLIFPLAAWG
+52 VLIFPLATWG
-67 GHWSLEPVRRPTPP
+67 GHWSLEPVRRPVPP
-81 ALGQGER
+81 ALGQAQR
-88 AANAVDSFVFTKLAK
+88 PANAVDSFVFAKLAK
-103 AGLTPSGLAKRPLLI
+103 GALAPSRLAGRPVLI
-118 RRLYLVTLG
+118 RRLHLVMLG
-127 MHPSAEEVAAFV
+127 MHPSPGEVAAFV
-139 NDSRPGAWERLV
+139 NDPQPDAWERLV
-151 DRVLNDPR
+151 DRVLDDPR

-174 GETHGFE
+174 AETHGFE
-181 MNRERP
+181 TNRERP
-187 NAWPFRDWVVDAM
+187 NAWPFRDWVVDAL
-200 NRDLPYDRFVREQL
+200 NHDLPYDQFVRGQL

-221 GVGTGFLV
+221 STGTGFLV
-229 AGPNDQVKSQ
+229 AGPYDLVKSQ
-239 DINLTLTQR
+239 DINLTLMQR
-248 QNELDGMISTTG
+248 QNELDGMINTTG

-281 TQRDYYSLQAVFAGV
+281 TQRDYYSLQAIFAGV
-296 QHAAR
+296 NHAER
-301 DIDRKIDPAL
+301 MIDQKRDPAL
-311 ERERA
+311 AMEQA
-316 TLESRIDSAQKEL
+316 ALESRVDSAKKEL
-329 TMLEAGVP
+329 TLLEAGIP

-349 ETFEPVQARFV
+349 EIFEPVPARFI

-370 EPCVDELEVFAAGKN
+370 EPCVDELEIFAEGKN
-385 VALASAGAKA
+385 VALASAGARA
-395 TASGVYA
+395 TASGVYL
-402 DGGNAFH
+402 DGGNPIH
-409 QLAFVNDGRYGNSR
+409 QLALVNDGRYGNSR
-423 SWIAKNRD
+423 SWIANSST

-440 KPVTIN
+440 KPATIG
-446 RIKWARDREGHY
+446 RIKWARDREGRY
-458 ADRLAVEY
+458 NDRLAVEY
-466 TFDVATE
+466 TFEVATE
-473 LGQWRTVARS
+473 PGQWRTVASS
-483 ADRPPTGDKAQTK
+483 ADRPPTGDGTQTK
-496 LEFLLANLK
+496 LEYLLAHLK
-505 GEEAANVRHLA
+505 GEEATKVRQLA

-529 HAAMQSTVYAGT
+529 HAAMRRTVYAGT
-541 FRQPG
+541 FRQPE

-557 AKRDEVGPDGIG
+557 AKRAEVGPDGIG

-576 LAAGA
+576 LAPNA
-581 PEQQRRLALAEW
+581 PEQQRRLKLAQW
-593 ITAPDNPLTA
+593 ITTPDNPLTA

-660 LTSRTWQQSSQPRK
+660 LTSRAWRQSSQPRK
-674 KALAIDGG
+674 EALAVDGG
-682 SRLLWRFPLRR
+682 SRFLWRFPPRR
-693 LDAEVIRDNILLA
+693 LEAEVIRDNILLA
-706 SGTLDSRM
+706 TGTLDSRM

-734 KECYGPADWR
+734 KESYGPADWR
-744 RMLYMKK
+744 RMLYMTK
-751 VRQQREPTFGVF
+751 VRQEREPTFGVF

-790 PFVLQQAGRLANRIR
+790 PFVLQQAGLLAKRLR
-805 HEAGGDTRAQLALG
+805 HESGADSRAQVARA

-826 KPTGDELADA
+826 EPTREELADA
-836 ARLVAEH
+836 SGLVAEH
-843 SLDAFCR
+843 TLEAFCR

>member
-1 MDGQDGQDFG
+1 MRIGL
-11 TTKDTKGHE
+11 
-20 KESVK
+20 
-25 SASNNREP
+25 A
-33 RTENRELVTAH
+33 L
-44 RLLLTSLI
+44 
-52 NWFAWVLIFPLAAWG
+52 VLIFPLATWG
-67 GHWSLEPVRRPTPP
+67 GHWSLEPVRRPVPP
-81 ALGQGER
+81 ALGQAQR
-88 AANAVDSFVFTKLAK
+88 PANAVDSFVFAKLAK
-103 AGLTPSGLAKRPLLI
+103 GGLAPSRLAGRPVLI
-118 RRLYLVTLG
+118 RRLHLVMLG
-127 MHPSAEEVAAFV
+127 MHPSPGEVAAFV
-139 NDSRPGAWERLV
+139 NDPQPDAWERLV
-151 DRVLNDPR
+151 DRVLDDPR

-174 GETHGFE
+174 AETHGFE
-181 MNRERP
+181 TNQERP
-187 NAWPFRDWVVDAM
+187 NAWPFRDWVVDAL
-200 NRDLPYDRFVREQL
+200 NHDLPYDQFVRGQL

-221 GVGTGFLV
+221 GTGTGFLV
-229 AGPNDQVKSQ
+229 AGPYDLVKSQ
-239 DINLTLTQR
+239 DINLTLMQR
-248 QNELDGMISTTG
+248 QNELDGMINTTG

-281 TQRDYYSLQAVFAGV
+281 TQRDYYSLQAIFAGV
-296 QHAAR
+296 NHAER
-301 DIDRKIDPAL
+301 MIDQKRDPAL
-311 ERERA
+311 AMEQA
-316 TLESRIDSAQKEL
+316 ALESRVDSAKKEL
-329 TMLEAGVP
+329 TLLEAGIP

-349 ETFEPVQARFV
+349 EVFEPVPARFI

-370 EPCVDELEVFAAGKN
+370 EPCVDELEIFAEGKN
-385 VALASAGAKA
+385 VALASAGARA
-395 TASGVYA
+395 TASGVYL
-402 DGGNAFH
+402 DGGNPIH
-409 QLAFVNDGRYGNSR
+409 QLALVNDGRYGNSR
-423 SWIAKNRD
+423 SWIANSST

-440 KPVTIN
+440 KPATIG
-446 RIKWARDREGHY
+446 RIKWARDREGRY
-458 ADRLAVEY
+458 NDRLAVEY
-466 TFDVATE
+466 TFEVATE
-473 LGQWRTVARS
+473 PGQWRTVASS
-483 ADRPPTGDKAQTK
+483 ADRPPTGDGTQTK
-496 LEFLLANLK
+496 LEYLLAHLK
-505 GEEAANVRHLA
+505 GEEATKVRQLA

-529 HAAMQSTVYAGT
+529 HAAMRRTVYAGT
-541 FRQPG
+541 FRQPE

-576 LAAGA
+576 LAPNA
-581 PEQQRRLALAEW
+581 PEQQRRLKLAQW
-593 ITAPDNPLTA
+593 ITTPDNPLTA

-627 VNGVRP
+627 VNGVLP

-660 LTSRTWQQSSQPRK
+660 LTSRAWRQSSQPRK
-674 KALAIDGG
+674 EALAVDGG
-682 SRLLWRFPLRR
+682 SRFLWRFPPRR
-693 LDAEVIRDNILLA
+693 LEAEVIRDNILLA
-706 SGTLDSRM
+706 TGTLDSRM

-734 KECYGPADWR
+734 KESYGPADWR
-744 RMLYMKK
+744 RMLYMTK
-751 VRQQREPTFGVF
+751 VRQEREPTFGVF

-790 PFVLQQAGRLANRIR
+790 PFVLQQAGLLAKRLR
-805 HEAGGDTRAQLALG
+805 HESGADSRAQVARA

-826 KPTGDELADA
+826 EPTREELADA
-836 ARLVAEH
+836 SGLVAEH
-843 SLDAFCR
+843 TLEAFCR

>member
-1 MDGQDGQDFG
+1 MRIGL
-11 TTKDTKGHE
+11 
-20 KESVK
+20 
-25 SASNNREP
+25 A
-33 RTENRELVTAH
+33 L
-44 RLLLTSLI
+44 
-52 NWFAWVLIFPLAAWG
+52 VLIFPLATWG
-67 GHWSLEPVRRPTPP
+67 GHWSLEPVRRPVPP
-81 ALGQGER
+81 ALGQAQR
-88 AANAVDSFVFTKLAK
+88 PANAVDSFVFAKLAK
-103 AGLTPSGLAKRPLLI
+103 GALAPSRLAGRPVLI
-118 RRLYLVTLG
+118 RRLHLVMLG
-127 MHPSAEEVAAFV
+127 MHPSPGEVAAFV
-139 NDSRPGAWERLV
+139 NDPQPDAWERLV
-151 DRVLNDPR
+151 DRVLDDPR

-174 GETHGFE
+174 AETHGFE
-181 MNRERP
+181 TNRERP
-187 NAWPFRDWVVDAM
+187 NAWPFRDWVVDAL
-200 NRDLPYDRFVREQL
+200 NHDLPYDQFVRGQL

-221 GVGTGFLV
+221 STGTGFLV
-229 AGPNDQVKSQ
+229 AGPYDLVKSQ
-239 DINLTLTQR
+239 DINLTLMQR
-248 QNELDGMISTTG
+248 QNELDGMINTTG

-281 TQRDYYSLQAVFAGV
+281 TQRDYYSLQAIFAGV
-296 QHAAR
+296 NHAER
-301 DIDRKIDPAL
+301 MIDQKRDPAL
-311 ERERA
+311 AMEQA
-316 TLESRIDSAQKEL
+316 ALESRVDSAKKEL
-329 TMLEAGVP
+329 TLLEAGIP

-349 ETFEPVQARFV
+349 EVFEPVPARFI

-370 EPCVDELEVFAAGKN
+370 EPCVDELEIFAEGKN
-385 VALASAGAKA
+385 VALASAGARA
-395 TASGVYA
+395 TASGVYL
-402 DGGNAFH
+402 DGGNPIH
-409 QLAFVNDGRYGNSR
+409 QLALVNDGRYGNSR
-423 SWIAKNRD
+423 SWIANSST

-440 KPVTIN
+440 KPATIG
-446 RIKWARDREGHY
+446 RIKWARDREGRY
-458 ADRLAVEY
+458 NDRLAVEY
-466 TFDVATE
+466 TFEVATE
-473 LGQWRTVARS
+473 PGQWRTVANS
-483 ADRPPTGDKAQTK
+483 ADRPPTGDGTQTK
-496 LEFLLANLK
+496 LEYLLAHLK
-505 GEEAANVRHLA
+505 GEEATKVRQLA

-529 HAAMQSTVYAGT
+529 HAAMRRTVYAGT
-541 FRQPG
+541 FRQPE

-576 LAAGA
+576 LAPNA
-581 PEQQRRLALAEW
+581 PEQQRRLKLAQW
-593 ITAPDNPLTA
+593 ITTPDNPLTA

-660 LTSRTWQQSSQPRK
+660 LTSRAWRQSSQPRK
-674 KALAIDGG
+674 EALAVDGG
-682 SRLLWRFPLRR
+682 SRFLWRFPPRR
-693 LDAEVIRDNILLA
+693 LEAEVIRDNILLA
-706 SGTLDSRM
+706 TGTLDSRM

-734 KECYGPADWR
+734 KESYGPADWR
-744 RMLYMKK
+744 RMLYMTK
-751 VRQQREPTFGVF
+751 VRQEREPTFGVF

-790 PFVLQQAGRLANRIR
+790 PFVLQQAGLLAKRLR
-805 HEAGGDTRAQLALG
+805 HESGADSRAQVARA

-826 KPTGDELADA
+826 EPTREELADA
-836 ARLVAEH
+836 SGLVAEH
-843 SLDAFCR
+843 TLEAFCR

-858 LFLP
+858 LYVD

>member
-1 MDGQDGQDFG
+1 M
-11 TTKDTKGHE
+11 
-20 KESVK
+20 
-25 SASNNREP
+25 
-33 RTENRELVTAH
+33 
-44 RLLLTSLI
+44 
-52 NWFAWVLIFPLAAWG
+52 LIFPLATWG
-67 GHWSLEPVRRPTPP
+67 GHWSLKPVRRPVPP
-81 ALGQGER
+81 ALGQAQR
-88 AANAVDSFVFTKLAK
+88 PANAVDSFVFAKLAK
-103 AGLTPSGLAKRPLLI
+103 GGLAPSRLAGRPVLI
-118 RRLYLVTLG
+118 RRLHLVMLG
-127 MHPSAEEVAAFV
+127 MHPSPGEVAAFV
-139 NDSRPGAWERLV
+139 NDPQPDAWERLV
-151 DRVLNDPR
+151 DRVLDDPR

-174 GETHGFE
+174 AETHGFE
-181 MNRERP
+181 TNQERP
-187 NAWPFRDWVVDAM
+187 NAWPFRDWVVDAL
-200 NRDLPYDRFVREQL
+200 NHDLPYDQFVRGQL

-221 GVGTGFLV
+221 GTGTGFLV
-229 AGPNDQVKSQ
+229 AGPYDLVKSQ
-239 DINLTLTQR
+239 DINLTLMQR
-248 QNELDGMISTTG
+248 QNELDGMINTTG

-281 TQRDYYSLQAVFAGV
+281 TQRDYYSLQAIFAGV
-296 QHAAR
+296 NHAER
-301 DIDRKIDPAL
+301 MIDQKRNPAL
-311 ERERA
+311 AMEQA
-316 TLESRIDSAQKEL
+316 ALESRVDSAKKEL
-329 TMLEAGVP
+329 TLLEAGIP

-349 ETFEPVQARFV
+349 EVFEPVPARFI

-370 EPCVDELEVFAAGKN
+370 EPCVDELEIFAEGKN
-385 VALASAGAKA
+385 VALASAGARA
-395 TASGVYA
+395 TASGVYL
-402 DGGNAFH
+402 DGSNPIH
-409 QLAFVNDGRYGNSR
+409 QLALVNDGRYGNSR
-423 SWIAKNRD
+423 SWIANSST

-440 KPVTIN
+440 KPATIG
-446 RIKWARDREGHY
+446 RIKWARDREGRY
-458 ADRLAVEY
+458 NDRLAVEY
-466 TFDVATE
+466 TFEVATE
-473 LGQWRTVARS
+473 PGQWRTVASS
-483 ADRPPTGDKAQTK
+483 ADRPPTGDGTQTK
-496 LEFLLANLK
+496 LEYLLAHLK
-505 GEEAANVRHLA
+505 GREATRAGELA

-529 HAAMQSTVYAGT
+529 HAAMRRTVYAGT
-541 FRQPG
+541 FRQPE

-576 LAAGA
+576 LAPNA
-581 PEQQRRLALAEW
+581 PEQQRRLKLAQW
-593 ITAPDNPLTA
+593 ITTPDNPLTA

-627 VNGVRP
+627 VNGVLP

-660 LTSRTWQQSSQPRK
+660 LTSRSWRQSSQPRK
-674 KALAIDGG
+674 EALAVDGG
-682 SRLLWRFPLRR
+682 SRFLWRFPPRR
-693 LDAEVIRDNILLA
+693 LEAEVIRDNILLA
-706 SGTLDSRM
+706 TGTLDSRM

-734 KECYGPADWR
+734 KESYGPADWR
-744 RMLYMKK
+744 RMLYMTK
-751 VRQQREPTFGVF
+751 VRQEREPTFGVF

-790 PFVLQQAGRLANRIR
+790 PFVLQQAGLLAKRLR
-805 HEAGGDTRAQLALG
+805 HESGADSRAQVARA

-826 KPTGDELADA
+826 EPTREELADA
-836 ARLVAEH
+836 SGLVAEH
-843 SLDAFCR
+843 TLEAFCR

>member
-1 MDGQDGQDFG
+1 MRIGL
-11 TTKDTKGHE
+11 
-20 KESVK
+20 
-25 SASNNREP
+25 A
-33 RTENRELVTAH
+33 L
-44 RLLLTSLI
+44 
-52 NWFAWVLIFPLAAWG
+52 VLIFPLATWG
-67 GHWSLEPVRRPTPP
+67 GHWSLKPVRRPVPP
-81 ALGQGER
+81 ALGQAQR
-88 AANAVDSFVFTKLAK
+88 PANAVDSFVFAKLAK
-103 AGLTPSGLAKRPLLI
+103 GGLAPSRLAGRPVLI
-118 RRLYLVTLG
+118 RRLHLVMLG
-127 MHPSAEEVAAFV
+127 MHPSPGEVAAFV
-139 NDSRPGAWERLV
+139 NDPQPDAWERLV
-151 DRVLNDPR
+151 DRVLDDPR

-174 GETHGFE
+174 AETHGFE
-181 MNRERP
+181 TNQERP
-187 NAWPFRDWVVDAM
+187 NAWPFRDWVVDAL
-200 NRDLPYDRFVREQL
+200 NHDLPYDQFVRGQL

-221 GVGTGFLV
+221 STGTGFLV
-229 AGPNDQVKSQ
+229 AGPYDLVKSQ
-239 DINLTLTQR
+239 DINLTLMQR
-248 QNELDGMISTTG
+248 QNELDGMINTTG

-281 TQRDYYSLQAVFAGV
+281 TQRDYYSLQAIFAGV
-296 QHAAR
+296 NHAER
-301 DIDRKIDPAL
+301 MIDQKRNPAL
-311 ERERA
+311 AMEQA
-316 TLESRIDSAQKEL
+316 ALESRVDSAKKEL
-329 TMLEAGVP
+329 TLLEAGIP

-349 ETFEPVQARFV
+349 EVFEPVPARFI

-370 EPCVDELEVFAAGKN
+370 EPCVDELEIFAEGKN
-385 VALASAGAKA
+385 VALASAGARA
-395 TASGVYA
+395 TASGVYL
-402 DGGNAFH
+402 DGSNPIH
-409 QLAFVNDGRYGNSR
+409 QLALVNDGRYGNSR
-423 SWIAKNRD
+423 SWIANSST

-440 KPVTIN
+440 KPTTIG
-446 RIKWARDREGHY
+446 RIKWARDREGRY
-458 ADRLAVEY
+458 NDRLAVEY
-466 TFDVATE
+466 TFEVATE
-473 LGQWRTVARS
+473 PGQWRTVASS
-483 ADRPPTGDKAQTK
+483 ADRPPTGDGTQTK
-496 LEFLLANLK
+496 LEYLLAHLK
-505 GEEAANVRHLA
+505 GEEATKVRQLA

-529 HAAMQSTVYAGT
+529 HAAMRRTVYAGT
-541 FRQPG
+541 FLQPE

-576 LAAGA
+576 LAPNA
-581 PEQQRRLALAEW
+581 PEQQRRLKLAQW
-593 ITAPDNPLTA
+593 ITTPDNPLTA

-627 VNGVRP
+627 VNGVLP

-660 LTSRTWQQSSQPRK
+660 LTSRSWRQSSQPRK
-674 KALAIDGG
+674 EALAVDGG
-682 SRLLWRFPLRR
+682 SRFLWRFPPRR
-693 LDAEVIRDNILLA
+693 LEAEVIRDNILLA
-706 SGTLDSRM
+706 TGTLDSRM

-734 KECYGPADWR
+734 KESYGPADWR
-744 RMLYMKK
+744 RMLYMTK
-751 VRQQREPTFGVF
+751 VRQEREPTFGVF

-790 PFVLQQAGRLANRIR
+790 PFVLQQADLLAKRLR
-805 HEAGGDTRAQLALG
+805 HESGADSRAQVARA

-826 KPTGDELADA
+826 EPTREELADA
-836 ARLVAEH
+836 SGLVAEH
-843 SLDAFCR
+843 TLEAFCR

>member
-1 MDGQDGQDFG
+1 MRIGL
-11 TTKDTKGHE
+11 
-20 KESVK
+20 
-25 SASNNREP
+25 A
-33 RTENRELVTAH
+33 L
-44 RLLLTSLI
+44 
-52 NWFAWVLIFPLAAWG
+52 VLIFPLATWG
-67 GHWSLEPVRRPTPP
+67 GHWSLKPVRRPVPP
-81 ALGQGER
+81 ALGQAQR
-88 AANAVDSFVFTKLAK
+88 PANAVDSFVFAKLAK
-103 AGLTPSGLAKRPLLI
+103 GGLAPSRLAGRPVLI
-118 RRLYLVTLG
+118 RRLHLVMLG
-127 MHPSAEEVAAFV
+127 MHPSPGEVAAFV
-139 NDSRPGAWERLV
+139 NDPQPDAWERLV
-151 DRVLNDPR
+151 DRVLDDPR

-174 GETHGFE
+174 AETHGFE
-181 MNRERP
+181 TNQERP
-187 NAWPFRDWVVDAM
+187 NAWPFRDWVVDAL
-200 NRDLPYDRFVREQL
+200 NHDLPYDQFVRGQL

-221 GVGTGFLV
+221 STGTGFLV
-229 AGPNDQVKSQ
+229 AGPYDLVKSQ
-239 DINLTLTQR
+239 DINLTLMQR
-248 QNELDGMISTTG
+248 QNELDGMINTTG

-281 TQRDYYSLQAVFAGV
+281 TQRDYYSLQAIFAGV
-296 QHAAR
+296 NHAER
-301 DIDRKIDPAL
+301 MIDQKRNPAL
-311 ERERA
+311 AMEQA
-316 TLESRIDSAQKEL
+316 ALESRVDSAKKEL
-329 TMLEAGVP
+329 TLLEAGIP

-349 ETFEPVQARFV
+349 EVFEPVPARFI

-370 EPCVDELEVFAAGKN
+370 EPCVDELEIFAEGKN
-385 VALASAGAKA
+385 VALASAGARA
-395 TASGVYA
+395 TASGVYL
-402 DGGNAFH
+402 DGSNPIH
-409 QLAFVNDGRYGNSR
+409 QLALVNDGRYGNSR
-423 SWIAKNRD
+423 SWIANSST

-440 KPVTIN
+440 KPATIG
-446 RIKWARDREGHY
+446 RIKWARDREGRY
-458 ADRLAVEY
+458 NDRLAVEY
-466 TFDVATE
+466 TFEVATE
-473 LGQWRTVARS
+473 PGQWRTVASS
-483 ADRPPTGDKAQTK
+483 ADRPPTGDGTQTK
-496 LEFLLANLK
+496 LEYLLAHLK
-505 GEEAANVRHLA
+505 GEEATKVRQLA

-529 HAAMQSTVYAGT
+529 HAAMRRTVYAGT
-541 FRQPG
+541 FRQPE

-576 LAAGA
+576 LAPNA
-581 PEQQRRLALAEW
+581 PEQQRRLKLAQW
-593 ITAPDNPLTA
+593 ITTPDNPLTA

-627 VNGVRP
+627 VNGVLP

-660 LTSRTWQQSSQPRK
+660 LTSRAWRQSSQPRK
-674 KALAIDGG
+674 EALAVDGG
-682 SRLLWRFPLRR
+682 SRFLWRFPPRR
-693 LDAEVIRDNILLA
+693 LEAEVIRDNILLA
-706 SGTLDSRM
+706 TGTLDSRM

-734 KECYGPADWR
+734 KESYGPADWR
-744 RMLYMKK
+744 RMLYMTK
-751 VRQQREPTFGVF
+751 VRQEREPTFGVF

-790 PFVLQQAGRLANRIR
+790 PFVLQQASLLAKRLR
-805 HEAGGDTRAQLALG
+805 HESGADSRAQVARA

-826 KPTGDELADA
+826 EPTREELADA
-836 ARLVAEH
+836 SGLVAEH
-843 SLDAFCR
+843 TLEAFCR

>member
-1 MDGQDGQDFG
+1 MRIGL
-11 TTKDTKGHE
+11 
-20 KESVK
+20 
-25 SASNNREP
+25 A
-33 RTENRELVTAH
+33 L
-44 RLLLTSLI
+44 
-52 NWFAWVLIFPLAAWG
+52 VLIFPLATWG
-67 GHWSLEPVRRPTPP
+67 GHWSLKPVRRPVPP
-81 ALGQGER
+81 ALGQAQR
-88 AANAVDSFVFTKLAK
+88 PANAVDSFVFAKLAK
-103 AGLTPSGLAKRPLLI
+103 GGLAPSRLAGRPVLI
-118 RRLYLVTLG
+118 RRLHLVMLG
-127 MHPSAEEVAAFV
+127 MHPSPGEVAAFV
-139 NDSRPGAWERLV
+139 NDPQPDAWERLV
-151 DRVLNDPR
+151 DRVLDDPR

-174 GETHGFE
+174 AETHGFE
-181 MNRERP
+181 TNQERP
-187 NAWPFRDWVVDAM
+187 NAWPFRDWVVDAL
-200 NRDLPYDRFVREQL
+200 NHDLPYDQFVRGQL

-221 GVGTGFLV
+221 STGTGFLV
-229 AGPNDQVKSQ
+229 AGPYDLVKSQ
-239 DINLTLTQR
+239 DINLTLMQR
-248 QNELDGMISTTG
+248 QNELDGMINTTG

-281 TQRDYYSLQAVFAGV
+281 TQRDYYSLQAIFAGV
-296 QHAAR
+296 NHAER
-301 DIDRKIDPAL
+301 MIDQKRNPAL
-311 ERERA
+311 AMEQA
-316 TLESRIDSAQKEL
+316 ALESRVDSAKKEL
-329 TMLEAGVP
+329 TLLEAGIP

-349 ETFEPVQARFV
+349 EVFEPVPARFI

-370 EPCVDELEVFAAGKN
+370 EPCVDELEIFAEGKN
-385 VALASAGAKA
+385 VALASTGARA
-395 TASGVYA
+395 TASGVYL
-402 DGGNAFH
+402 DGSNPIH
-409 QLAFVNDGRYGNSR
+409 QLALVNDGRYGNSR
-423 SWIAKNRD
+423 SWIANSST

-440 KPVTIN
+440 KPATIG
-446 RIKWARDREGHY
+446 RIKWARDREGRY
-458 ADRLAVEY
+458 NDRLAVEY
-466 TFDVATE
+466 TFEVATE
-473 LGQWRTVARS
+473 PGQWRTVASS
-483 ADRPPTGDKAQTK
+483 ADRPPTGDGTQTK
-496 LEFLLANLK
+496 LEYLLAHLK
-505 GEEAANVRHLA
+505 GEEATKVRQLA

-529 HAAMQSTVYAGT
+529 HAAMRRTVYAGT
-541 FRQPG
+541 FRQPE

-576 LAAGA
+576 LAPNA
-581 PEQQRRLALAEW
+581 PEQQRRLKLAQW
-593 ITAPDNPLTA
+593 ITTPDNPLTA

-627 VNGVRP
+627 VNGVLP

-660 LTSRTWQQSSQPRK
+660 LTSRAWRQSSQPRK
-674 KALAIDGG
+674 EALAVDGG
-682 SRLLWRFPLRR
+682 SRFLWRFPPRR
-693 LDAEVIRDNILLA
+693 LEAEVIRDNILLA
-706 SGTLDSRM
+706 TGTLDSRM

-734 KECYGPADWR
+734 KESYGPADWR
-744 RMLYMKK
+744 RMLYMTK
-751 VRQQREPTFGVF
+751 VRQEREPTFGVF

-790 PFVLQQAGRLANRIR
+790 PFVLQQAGLLAKRLR
-805 HEAGGDTRAQLALG
+805 HESGADSRAQVARA

-826 KPTGDELADA
+826 EPTREELADA
-836 ARLVAEH
+836 SGLVAEH
-843 SLDAFCR
+843 TLEAFCR

>member
-1 MDGQDGQDFG
+1 MRIGL
-11 TTKDTKGHE
+11 
-20 KESVK
+20 
-25 SASNNREP
+25 A
-33 RTENRELVTAH
+33 L
-44 RLLLTSLI
+44 
-52 NWFAWVLIFPLAAWG
+52 VLIFPLATWG
-67 GHWSLEPVRRPTPP
+67 GHWSLKPVRRPVPP
-81 ALGQGER
+81 ALGQTQR
-88 AANAVDSFVFTKLAK
+88 PANAVDSFVFAKLAR
-103 AGLTPSGLAKRPLLI
+103 GGLAPSRLAGRPVLI
-118 RRLYLVTLG
+118 RRLHLVMLG
-127 MHPSAEEVAAFV
+127 MHPSPGEVAAFV
-139 NDSRPGAWERLV
+139 NDPQPDAWERLV
-151 DRVLNDPR
+151 DRVLDDPR

-174 GETHGFE
+174 AETHGFE
-181 MNRERP
+181 TNQERP
-187 NAWPFRDWVVDAM
+187 NAWPFRDWVVDAL
-200 NRDLPYDRFVREQL
+200 NHDLPYDQFVRGQL

-221 GVGTGFLV
+221 STGTGFLV
-229 AGPNDQVKSQ
+229 AGPYDLVKSQ
-239 DINLTLTQR
+239 DINLTLMQR
-248 QNELDGMISTTG
+248 QNELDGMINTTG

-281 TQRDYYSLQAVFAGV
+281 TQRDYYSLQAIFAGV
-296 QHAAR
+296 NHAER
-301 DIDRKIDPAL
+301 MIDQKRNPAL
-311 ERERA
+311 AMEQA
-316 TLESRIDSAQKEL
+316 ALESRVDSAKKEL
-329 TMLEAGVP
+329 TLLEAGIP

-349 ETFEPVQARFV
+349 EVFEPVPARFI

-370 EPCVDELEVFAAGKN
+370 EPCVDELEIFAEGKN
-385 VALASAGAKA
+385 VALASAGARA
-395 TASGVYA
+395 TASGVYL
-402 DGGNAFH
+402 DGGNPIH
-409 QLAFVNDGRYGNSR
+409 QLALVNDGRYGNSR
-423 SWIAKNRD
+423 SWIANSST

-440 KPVTIN
+440 KPATIG
-446 RIKWARDREGHY
+446 RIKWARDREGRY
-458 ADRLAVEY
+458 NDRLAVEY
-466 TFDVATE
+466 TFEVATE
-473 LGQWRTVARS
+473 PGQWRTVANS
-483 ADRPPTGDKAQTK
+483 ADRPPTGDGTQTK
-496 LEFLLANLK
+496 LEYLLAHLK
-505 GEEAANVRHLA
+505 GEEATKVRQLA

-529 HAAMQSTVYAGT
+529 HAAMRRTVYAGT
-541 FRQPG
+541 FRQPE

-576 LAAGA
+576 LAPNA
-581 PEQQRRLALAEW
+581 PEQQRRLKLAQW
-593 ITAPDNPLTA
+593 ITTPDNPLTA

-660 LTSRTWQQSSQPRK
+660 LTSRAWRQSSQPRK
-674 KALAIDGG
+674 EALAVDGG
-682 SRLLWRFPLRR
+682 SRFLWRFPPRR
-693 LDAEVIRDNILLA
+693 LEAEVIRDNILLA
-706 SGTLDSRM
+706 TGTLDSRM

-734 KECYGPADWR
+734 KESYGPADWR
-744 RMLYMKK
+744 RMLYMTK
-751 VRQQREPTFGVF
+751 VRQEREPTFGVF

-790 PFVLQQAGRLANRIR
+790 PFVLQQASLLAKRLR
-805 HEAGGDTRAQLALG
+805 HESGADSRAQVVRA

-826 KPTGDELADA
+826 KPTREELADA
-836 ARLVAEH
+836 SGLVAEH
-843 SLDAFCR
+843 TLESFCR

>member
-1 MDGQDGQDFG
+1 MRIGL
-11 TTKDTKGHE
+11 
-20 KESVK
+20 
-25 SASNNREP
+25 A
-33 RTENRELVTAH
+33 L
-44 RLLLTSLI
+44 
-52 NWFAWVLIFPLAAWG
+52 VLIFPLATWG
-67 GHWSLEPVRRPTPP
+67 GHWSLKPVRRPVPP
-81 ALGQGER
+81 ALGQAQR
-88 AANAVDSFVFTKLAK
+88 PANAVDSFVFAKLAK
-103 AGLTPSGLAKRPLLI
+103 GGLAPSRLAGRPVLI
-118 RRLYLVTLG
+118 RRLHLVMLG
-127 MHPSAEEVAAFV
+127 MHPSPGEVAAFV
-139 NDSRPGAWERLV
+139 NDPQPDAWERLV
-151 DRVLNDPR
+151 DRVLDDPR

-174 GETHGFE
+174 AETHGFE
-181 MNRERP
+181 TNQERP
-187 NAWPFRDWVVDAM
+187 NAWPFRDWVVDAL
-200 NRDLPYDRFVREQL
+200 NHDLPYDQFVRGQL

-221 GVGTGFLV
+221 GTGTGFLV
-229 AGPNDQVKSQ
+229 AGPYDLVKSQ
-239 DINLTLTQR
+239 DINLTLMQR
-248 QNELDGMISTTG
+248 QNELDGMINTTG

-281 TQRDYYSLQAVFAGV
+281 TQRDYYSLQAIFAGV
-296 QHAAR
+296 NHAER
-301 DIDRKIDPAL
+301 MIDQKRDPAL
-311 ERERA
+311 AMEQA
-316 TLESRIDSAQKEL
+316 ALESRVDSAKKEL
-329 TMLEAGVP
+329 TLLEAGIP

-349 ETFEPVQARFV
+349 EIFEPVPARFI

-370 EPCVDELEVFAAGKN
+370 EPCVDELEIFAEGKN
-385 VALASAGAKA
+385 VALASAGARA
-395 TASGVYA
+395 TASGVYL
-402 DGGNAFH
+402 DGSNPIH
-409 QLAFVNDGRYGNSR
+409 QLALVNDGRYGNSR
-423 SWIAKNRD
+423 SWIANSST

-440 KPVTIN
+440 KPATIG
-446 RIKWARDREGHY
+446 RIKWARDREGRY
-458 ADRLAVEY
+458 NDRLAVEY
-466 TFDVATE
+466 TFEVATE
-473 LGQWRTVARS
+473 PGQWRTVANS
-483 ADRPPTGDKAQTK
+483 ADRPPTGDGTQTK
-496 LEFLLANLK
+496 LEYLLAHLK
-505 GEEAANVRHLA
+505 GEEATKVRQLA

-529 HAAMQSTVYAGT
+529 HAAMRRTVYAGT
-541 FRQPG
+541 FRQPE

-557 AKRDEVGPDGIG
+557 AKRAEVGPDGIG

-576 LAAGA
+576 LAPNA
-581 PEQQRRLALAEW
+581 PEQQRRLKLAQW
-593 ITAPDNPLTA
+593 ITTPDNPLTA

-660 LTSRTWQQSSQPRK
+660 LTSRAWRQSSQPRK
-674 KALAIDGG
+674 EALAVDGG
-682 SRLLWRFPLRR
+682 SRFLWRFPPRR
-693 LDAEVIRDNILLA
+693 LEAEVIRDNILLA
-706 SGTLDSRM
+706 TGTLDSRM

-734 KECYGPADWR
+734 KESYGPADWR
-744 RMLYMKK
+744 RMLYMTK
-751 VRQQREPTFGVF
+751 VRQEREPTFGVF

-790 PFVLQQAGRLANRIR
+790 PFVLQQAGLLAKRLR
-805 HEAGGDTRAQLALG
+805 HESGADSRAQVARA

-826 KPTGDELADA
+826 EPTREELADA
-836 ARLVAEH
+836 SGLVAEH
-843 SLDAFCR
+843 TLEAFCR